1 MKRYI
6 KSAPDPNTNSGYL
19 DMYMNRVN
27 SAISRLRLNDL
38 DWDVKGN
45 KFTLR
50 LEDKVVVIT
59 YANRQ
64 AKIQKVGSTSVV
76 KVDITTNGPLDITKI
91 TKAIRAI

>member
-6 KSAPDPNTNSGYL
+6 KSAPDPATNSGYV

-27 SAISRLRLNDL
+27 SAISRLKLDDL
-38 DWDVKGN
+38 SWDVKGN

-50 LEDKVVVIT
+50 FEDKVVVIT

-64 AKIQKVGSTSVV
+64 AKIQKVNSPSVV
-76 KVDITTNGPLDITKI
+76 SVDITTNGITDISKI
-91 TKAIRAI
+91 SRAVKNI